1 MMASMRT
8 RGYVHSYPAYHVH
21 LTELAATRGTA
32 PKHDSTSSP
41 TVPCFAYLTTTKALA
56 VPGYALRKL
65 FHRQLP
71 IKRPAA
77 EKNVAWWRNA
87 LLVKHVRYTSGVGPG
102 QAHMSGHPAHHSSGS
117 WVRCNIGDIRYRLCW
132 EVNVPKCRS
141 EEFRKWETSPWF
153 AFRDFSGCP
162 GVAVNG
168 RYCGSA
174 DRQ

>member
-1 MMASMRT
+1 MSPSLGTSQTGATLDSMPRSMGQSDTT
-8 RGYVHSYPAYHVH
+8 RLLLDDIPDSCSNSIVERGDGEYDGEHENEGYGHSNPTYLVH
-21 LTELAATRGTA
+21 LTKLAATRGTA

-41 TVPCFAYLTTTKALA
+41 TVLCFAYLTTTKALA

-117 WVRCNIGDIRYRLCW
+117 
-132 EVNVPKCRS
+132 
-141 EEFRKWETSPWF
+141 
-153 AFRDFSGCP
+153 
-162 GVAVNG
+162 
-168 RYCGSA
+168 
-174 DRQ
+174 